1 VKRLD
6 LKKTLKP
13 YFQPRANRVELVD
26 VPEFS
31 YLMLDGRVEP
41 GVSVGESPAFQE
53 AFQAIYGVAFTLKF
67 MSKLGPGTRSIQSAP
82 EGCGGPKTAASLASP
97 WAWTLMMI
105 VPDHVT
111 ATMFRDAVE
120 RVGEKRPNPSL
131 ARLRLEPF
139 REGLAVQ
146 ALHVGPYADEQR
158 TMDRMAAFAE
168 SQGYRFRG
176 KHHEIYLGDPAAQAA
191 AHGGTG
197 WSGSRRPDAG
207 ATSSL
212 RLPPTRRGAPG
223 RPRPCHRPAWC
234 PRTPAA
240 RPR

>member
-1 VKRLD
+1 VVKKLD

-41 GVSVGESPAFQE
+41 GVSVGHSPAFQE

-67 MSKLGPGTRSIQSAP
+67 MSKLRPRNPIDYPVMAP
-82 EGCGGPKTAASLASP
+82 EGLWWTKDGGFSLSNP

-105 VPDHVT
+105 VPDHIT

-139 REGLAVQ
+139 REGPTVQ

-158 TMDRMAAFAE
+158 TIDRMAAFAE

-176 KHHEIYLGDPAAQAA
+176 KHHEIYLGDPRRAKPEKLRTVLR
-191 AHGGTG
+191 HGVE
-197 WSGSRRPDAG
+197 RIP
-207 ATSSL
+207 
-212 RLPPTRRGAPG
+212 AP
-223 RPRPCHRPAWC
+223 
-234 PRTPAA
+234 
-240 RPR
+240 